1 MKSANTSGQATVASA
16 RGVRV
21 NRSRLLAAHSLLLAT
36 VGVMLVPFIWLFC
49 ASLRPTEVFF
59 QDLFLPTRD
68 GQVSLDLLTFASYQR
83 LFSLAGFA
91 RSLLNSVFLASTTAL
106 LGTLVA
112 AMGGYALARFHFKGS
127 KFCTALVL
135 AAVTIPGPLL
145 MAPGYQFL
153 YRLGLLDSFWGVILP
168 AIAPAFGVF
177 LFRQAILSAVPRELL
192 EAARLD
198 GSGEFN
204 TFFMLVLPLLR
215 PMVATFLMIL
225 FLGSWN
231 NFVGPQI
238 VLQTPEKFPL
248 AVAIAQLKST
258 YYQDYGLQMAGT
270 VVSIL
275 PVLALFAFL
284 QKEFV
289 DGLAAGAIKE

>member
-1 MKSANTSGQATVASA
+1 MMPTTSRRIAGIAP
-16 RGVRV
+16 GVRV
-21 NRSRLLAAHSLLLAT
+21 SRARVAMAHVLLLAASSL
-36 VGVMLVPFIWLFC
+36 MLIPFVWLVC
-49 ASLRPTEVFF
+49 SSLRPADAFF

-68 GQVSLDLLTFASYQR
+68 GRLAIDLLTLASFER
-83 LFSLAGFA
+83 LFEMAGFG
-91 RSLLNSVFLASTTAL
+91 RSLLNSIFLSSTTAI

-112 AMGGYALARFHFKGS
+112 AMGGYALARFRFKGS
-127 KFCTALVL
+127 KVCTVLVL

-177 LFRQAILSAVPRELL
+177 LFRQAILSAVPQELL

-198 GSGEFN
+198 GSGEVN
-204 TFFMLVLPLLR
+204 TFFVVALPLVR
-215 PMVATFLMIL
+215 PMVATFLMIM
-225 FLGSWN
+225 FLGTWN
-231 NFVGPQI
+231 NFVGPQV

-248 AVAIAQLKST
+248 SVAIAQLKST

-275 PVLALFAFL
+275 PVLILFVFL
-284 QKEFV
+284 QREFV
-289 DGLAAGAIKE
+289 DGLAAGAVKE

>member
-1 MKSANTSGQATVASA
+1 MRPATLRNSGGVTA
-16 RGVRV
+16 GVRV
-21 NRSRLLAAHSLLLAT
+21 SRARVATAHVLLLAASGL
-36 VGVMLVPFIWLFC
+36 MLVPFVWLLC
-49 ASLRPTEVFF
+49 ASLRPADAFF

-68 GQVSLDLLTFASYQR
+68 GDVALEQLTLASFER
-83 LFSLAGFA
+83 LFDMAGFG
-91 RSLLNSVFLASTTAL
+91 RSLLNSIFLSSTTAI

-112 AMGGYALARFHFKGS
+112 AMGGYALARFRFKGS
-127 KFCTALVL
+127 KACTVLVL

-177 LFRQAILSAVPRELL
+177 LFRQAILSAVPQELL

-198 GSGEFN
+198 GSGEVN
-204 TFFMLVLPLLR
+204 TFFSVALPLVR
-215 PMVATFLMIL
+215 PMIATFLMIM
-225 FLGSWN
+225 FLGTWN
-231 NFVGPQI
+231 NFVGPQV

-248 AVAIAQLKST
+248 SVAIAQLKST

-270 VVSIL
+270 LVSIV
-275 PVLALFAFL
+275 PVLILFMFL
-284 QKEFV
+284 QREFV
-289 DGLAAGAIKE
+289 DGLAAGAVKE